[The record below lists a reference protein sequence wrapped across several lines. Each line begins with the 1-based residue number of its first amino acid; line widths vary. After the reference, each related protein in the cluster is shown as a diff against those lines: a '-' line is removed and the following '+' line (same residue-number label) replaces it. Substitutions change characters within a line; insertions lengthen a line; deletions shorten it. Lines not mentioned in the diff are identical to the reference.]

1 MPIRINPS
9 LILLM
14 LVCTLNH
21 VFFPSEAIEV
31 LPLIVCAIA
40 TGLIYYADKTVIK
53 RLTFLL
59 YIIVSCI
66 LPTHIA
72 FMPVILFAYY
82 ENENRMFSLLAAI
95 PFLFHFERLMNIQNN
110 LYITLVLSMMAILL
124 KIQQEVQMRYKRDLT
139 ENGDAMRE
147 LTMNLNEKNRLL
159 MAHQDDAIQLATLN
173 ERNRIAR
180 EIHDHVGH
188 QLTRVLLQIGA
199 QLTLKPSDPALLSM
213 KDSLDSA
220 MDNLRNSVHDLHDT
234 SIDLESQLKQ
244 LCAHFDT
251 CPVHIQNHVISMP
264 PAKTKYA
271 LIAILKEGLSN
282 ITKHSNATQVN
293 VSLVEH
299 PSFYQ
304 FIIRDNGN
312 TFSTDNP
319 IDVIRDHGIGL
330 QNIEQ
335 RVSELSG
342 RFLVRT
348 KNGFELFITIPKQ
361 PPSQNS

>member
-9 LILLM
+9 LLLLM
-14 LVCTLNH
+14 LVSTLNH
-21 VFFPSEAIEV
+21 VLFPSEVIEV
-31 LPLIVCAIA
+31 LPLIICAIA
-40 TGLIYYADKTVIK
+40 TGLIYYADKAVIK
-53 RLTFLL
+53 RLTFIF
-59 YIIVSCI
+59 YIGVSSI
-66 LPTHIA
+66 LPTNIV

-82 ENENRMFSLLAAI
+82 ENEKRMITLIATI
-95 PFLFHFERLMNIQNN
+95 PYLIQFERLIHLQDN
-110 LYITLVLSMMAILL
+110 LYISFVLTLMAILL
-124 KIQQEVQMRYKRDLT
+124 KIQQEIQMRYKRELT
-139 ENGDAMRE
+139 EKSDAMRE
-147 LTMNLNEKNRLL
+147 MTMNLNEKNRLL

-188 QLTRVLLQIGA
+188 QLSRVLLQIGA

-234 SIDLESQLKQ
+234 SIDLEKQLNQ
-244 LCAHFDT
+244 LCAQFEN
-251 CPVHIQNHVISMP
+251 CPVHLHTHVSTMP

-282 ITKHSNATQVN
+282 IAKHSNATQVK
-293 VSLVEH
+293 VSFIEH
-299 PSFYQ
+299 PGFYQ
-304 FIIRDNGN
+304 FIVNDNGK
-312 TFSTDNP
+312 TP
-319 IDVIRDHGIGL
+319 INDHHSVVLKDHGIGL

-335 RVSELSG
+335 RVAELNG

-348 KNGFELFITIPKQ
+348 QNGFELFITIPK
-361 PPSQNS
+361 

>member
-9 LILLM
+9 LILLII
-14 LVCTLNH
+14 VCALNH
-21 VFFPSEAIEV
+21 VLFPSEVIEV
-31 LPLIVCAIA
+31 LPLMSCAIA
-40 TGLIYYADKTVIK
+40 TGLLYYTDNPVIK
-53 RLTFLL
+53 RIIFLIYL
-59 YIIVSCI
+59 GLSALLPAHIVFI
-66 LPTHIA
+66 
-72 FMPVILFAYY
+72 PVIVFAYY
-82 ENENRMFSLLAAI
+82 ENENRFFTLLTAI
-95 PFLFHFERLMNIQNN
+95 PYLVHFEMLINIQNN
-110 LYITLVLSMMAILL
+110 LYTSLVLTLMAILL
-124 KIQQEVQMRYKRDLT
+124 KTQQDVQMQYKRELT
-139 ENGDAMRE
+139 EKSDAMRE
-147 LTMNLNEKNRLL
+147 LTLNLNEKNRLL

-188 QLTRVLLQIGA
+188 QLSRVLLQIGA

-244 LCAHFDT
+244 LCAQFDT
-251 CPVHIQNHVISMP
+251 CPVHIRNHVSTMP
-264 PAKTKYA
+264 PAKAKYA

-282 ITKHSNATQVN
+282 IAKHSNATQVN

-304 FIIRDNGN
+304 FIISDNG
-312 TFSTDNP
+312 STVLSDNP
-319 IDVIRDHGIGL
+319 LDTTRDHGIGL

-335 RVSELSG
+335 RVAELNG

-348 KNGFELFITIPKQ
+348 QNGFELFITIPKQ